1 MNEMNNNIPQLNSEG
16 QPTGMA
22 AGANSSTPS
31 VAPTVQNVSNIPN
44 VQGVPNVQ
52 NASNIP
58 NVQGIPN
65 VQNASNIPN
74 VQGVPNVQNASNIP
88 NVQGVPNVQNVQNTS
103 SLLNSVSSQPAANHT
118 GNATSP
124 MNADPGMNLANHLTS
139 DPVPQPINMTPS
151 ATLGSVTPN
160 LQNPN
165 DMMSNTSGGGN
176 GTSSGNGS
184 ASSLMKEPSVSNNAP
199 KKTKS
204 PLFAVFVFLIIG
216 GFIFGLPYINEYKQA
231 QETKKQQAALEEQLR
246 KEEEEQQKAE
256 EERQEA
262 LEEEKKIKTSICTS
276 PASNQGTF
284 TLNQTQTFEYKED
297 KILTV
302 SVATSRTY
310 LQEDAEYEAMKLSCQ
325 TQADP
330 LTTPSQ
336 EGYSVD
342 CEIDNLTI
350 TLTESYDLETF
361 ETFTTSTGE
370 TKVAP
375 YRYQQ
380 SFSEVQKTLEASQTV
395 CK

>member
-16 QPTGMA
+16 QQTGMQA
-22 AGANSSTPS
+22 AGTSMSSVT
-31 VAPTVQNVSNIPN
+31 
-44 VQGVPNVQ
+44 PNVQ
-52 NASNIP
+52 NISTMLN
-58 NVQGIPN
+58 
-65 VQNASNIPN
+65 NASTH
-74 VQGVPNVQNASNIP
+74 A
-88 NVQGVPNVQNVQNTS
+88 TS
-103 SLLNSVSSQPAANHT
+103 STTSS
-118 GNATSP
+118 
-124 MNADPGMNLANHLTS
+124 MNVDPGMNLANHLTNETVTQS
-139 DPVPQPINMTPS
+139 QPTNMTPS
-151 ATLGSVTPN
+151 ATLGTVTPN
-160 LQNPN
+160 MPTSNN
-165 DMMSNTSGGGN
+165 MSSTTSGGENNTG
-176 GTSSGNGS
+176 SGN
-184 ASSLMKEPSVSNNAP
+184 SSTSNLMKEPSSANNAP
-199 KKTKS
+199 KKNKS
-204 PLFAVFVFLIIG
+204 PLFAVIVFLILG
-216 GFIFGLPYINEYKQA
+216 GFIFGLPYINEYKQE
-231 QETKKQQAALEEQLR
+231 QETKKQQAALEEQLKR
-246 KEEEEQQKAE
+246 EEEEQQQAE
-256 EERQEA
+256 DERQEA

-284 TLNQTQTFEYKED
+284 TLYQTQTFEYKDD
-297 KILTV
+297 KILSV

-310 LQEDAEYEAMKLSCQ
+310 LQEDAGYEAMKTSCQ

-370 TKVAP
+370 SKVAP

>member
-16 QPTGMA
+16 QQAGMQA
-22 AGANSSTPS
+22 AGTSISPVTPS
-31 VAPTVQNVSNIPN
+31 PSVQNVSNMSNGQLNTSSI
-44 VQGVPNVQ
+44 QT
-52 NASNIP
+52 ASNIP
-58 NVQGIPN
+58 SAQ
-65 VQNASNIPN
+65 QNIPTT
-74 VQGVPNVQNASNIP
+74 QQNISHIP
-88 NVQGVPNVQNVQNTS
+88 SVQNTS
-103 SLLNSVSSQPAANHT
+103 TMFNNAPSQTT
-118 GNATSP
+118 GNVASP
-124 MNADPGMNLANHLTS
+124 INTDPGMNLANHLTNET
-139 DPVPQPINMTPS
+139 VVQPQPTSMTPS
-151 ATLGSVTPN
+151 ATLGTVTPN
-160 LQNPN
+160 VPTPN
-165 DMMSNTSGGGN
+165 NTTTTSGGGSN
-176 GTSSGNGS
+176 TSSGN
-184 ASSLMKEPSVSNNAP
+184 SSTSNLMKEPSSANNAP

-204 PLFAVFVFLIIG
+204 PLFAVIVFLILG
-216 GFIFGLPYINEYKQA
+216 GFIFGLPYINEYKQE
-231 QETKKQQAALEEQLR
+231 QETKKQQAALEEQL
-246 KEEEEQQKAE
+246 KKEEEQQQQAE
-256 EERQEA
+256 DERQEA

-284 TLNQTQTFEYKED
+284 TLNQTQTFEYKDD
-297 KILTV
+297 KILSV

-310 LQEDAEYEAMKLSCQ
+310 LQEDAGYEAMKTSCQ

-370 TKVAP
+370 SKVAP

>member
-16 QPTGMA
+16 QQTGMQA
-22 AGANSSTPS
+22 AGTSMSSVT
-31 VAPTVQNVSNIPN
+31 
-44 VQGVPNVQ
+44 PNVQ
-52 NASNIP
+52 NISTMLN
-58 NVQGIPN
+58 
-65 VQNASNIPN
+65 NASTH
-74 VQGVPNVQNASNIP
+74 A
-88 NVQGVPNVQNVQNTS
+88 TS
-103 SLLNSVSSQPAANHT
+103 STTSS
-118 GNATSP
+118 
-124 MNADPGMNLANHLTS
+124 MNVDPGMNLANHLTNETVTQS
-139 DPVPQPINMTPS
+139 QPTNMTPS
-151 ATLGSVTPN
+151 ATLGTVTPN
-160 LQNPN
+160 
-165 DMMSNTSGGGN
+165 MSTSNNMSSTTSGGENNTG
-176 GTSSGNGS
+176 SGN
-184 ASSLMKEPSVSNNAP
+184 SSTSNLMKEPSSANNAP
-199 KKTKS
+199 KKNKS
-204 PLFAVFVFLIIG
+204 PLFAVIVFLILG
-216 GFIFGLPYINEYKQA
+216 GFIFGLPYINEYKQE
-231 QETKKQQAALEEQLR
+231 QETKKQQAALEEQLKR
-246 KEEEEQQKAE
+246 EEEEQQQAE
-256 EERQEA
+256 DERQEA

-284 TLNQTQTFEYKED
+284 TLNQTQTFEYKDD
-297 KILTV
+297 KILSV

-310 LQEDAEYEAMKLSCQ
+310 LQEDAGYEAMKTSCQ

-370 TKVAP
+370 SKVAP

>member
-16 QPTGMA
+16 QRAGMQA
-22 AGANSSTPS
+22 AGTSMSSVTP
-31 VAPTVQNVSNIPN
+31 
-44 VQGVPNVQ
+44 
-52 NASNIP
+52 
-58 NVQGIPN
+58 
-65 VQNASNIPN
+65 
-74 VQGVPNVQNASNIP
+74 
-88 NVQGVPNVQNVQNTS
+88 NVQNTS
-103 SLLNSVSSQPAANHT
+103 NMLNNASTH
-118 GNATSP
+118 ATSSTTSS
-124 MNADPGMNLANHLTS
+124 MNVDPGMNLANHLTNETVTQS
-139 DPVPQPINMTPS
+139 QPTNMTPS
-151 ATLGSVTPN
+151 ATLGTVTPN
-160 LQNPN
+160 MPTSNN
-165 DMMSNTSGGGN
+165 MSSTTSGGENNTG
-176 GTSSGNGS
+176 SGN
-184 ASSLMKEPSVSNNAP
+184 SSTSNLMKEPSSANNAP
-199 KKTKS
+199 KKNKS
-204 PLFAVFVFLIIG
+204 PLFAVIVFLILG
-216 GFIFGLPYINEYKQA
+216 GFIFGLPYINEYKQE
-231 QETKKQQAALEEQLR
+231 QETKKQQVALEEQLKR
-246 KEEEEQQKAE
+246 EEEEQQQAE
-256 EERQEA
+256 DERQEA

-284 TLNQTQTFEYKED
+284 TLNQTQTFEYKDD
-297 KILTV
+297 KILSV

-310 LQEDAEYEAMKLSCQ
+310 LQEDAGYEAMKTSCQ

-370 TKVAP
+370 SKVAP